1 MIMMKIKNQG
11 STLEI
16 TIAVVVIASMLVL
29 SVLVFVT
36 QEANAAA
43 VSTKVSVKQTQ
54 VNGCKENAKCTNT
67 GTITFGSGGDH
78 SSPGHGRPGGS

>member
-1 MIMMKIKNQG
+1 MKIKNQS

-16 TIAVVVIASMLVL
+16 TIAVVVIASMLAL
-29 SVLVFVT
+29 SVIVLVT

-54 VNGCKENAKCTNT
+54 VNQCSGSAKCIKTS
-67 GTITFGSGGDH
+67 TITFGSGGVH
-78 SSPGHGRPGGS
+78 GSPGHH